1 MNYLCIISLDHIM
14 YVYTT
19 GAVPHS
25 GAWFGR
31 GTGPIHLDN
40 VHCSGNEPNLLACSH
55 LTIDNCGHDDDA
67 GVACPG
73 ENISDMLCYDYYSCF
88 N

>member
-1 MNYLCIISLDHIM
+1 MSYLSIILLDHIM

-19 GAVPHS
+19 GVVAYS
-25 GAWFGR
+25 RAWFGR

-40 VHCSGNEPNLLACSH
+40 VQCSGNELFLLACSH
-55 LTIDNCGHDDDA
+55 LTEDNCGHYEDA

-73 ENISDMLCYDYYSCF
+73 ENTSDMLCHDCYSCF

>member
-1 MNYLCIISLDHIM
+1 M
-14 YVYTT
+14 YVYAT
-19 GAVPHS
+19 GVIAHS
-25 GAWFGR
+25 WAWFGR

-40 VHCSGNEPNLLACSH
+40 VHCSGYEPNLLACSH
-55 LTIDNCGHDDDA
+55 LTEDNCGHYKDA

-73 ENISDMLCYDYYSCF
+73 EITSDMLCHDHYSSF